1 MKGKLRVLA
10 AGAHP
15 DDIEICCAG
24 TLARY
29 VEEGH
34 KAFISI
40 TCRGNAGTLDA
51 SAEEIVKIRAKEA
64 KKAADIVGAE
74 LITLNF
80 GDAELFYNKEALA
93 VFIDLVRQV
102 RPHVIITH
110 PPEEENVHN
119 DHWLTRRLIMHAS
132 LWATHHNLGMELKY
146 PPAEITPSLFYF
158 DQYMSGFNIH
168 PTHYVDI
175 SSTFEIKKKALSQH
189 QSQLSFASKLYGPN
203 FLEYVEIMAR
213 LRGCQCGVK
222 YAEAFREL
230 AIYPRVRPYRV
241 LP

>member
-1 MKGKLRVLA
+1 MKKKLRVLA
-10 AGAHP
+10 VGAHP

-29 VEEGH
+29 AQDGH
-34 KAFISI
+34 RVFISI
-40 TCRGNAGTLDA
+40 VCRGNAGTLDKPA
-51 SAEEIVKIRAKEA
+51 QEIVKIRAEEA
-64 KKAADIVGAE
+64 QEAANIIEAE
-74 LITLNF
+74 LIMLNF
-80 GDAELFYNKEALA
+80 GDAELFYTKEALE

-102 RPHVIITH
+102 KPHVIITH

-119 DHWLTRRLIMHAS
+119 DHLLTRRLIMDAS

-146 PPAEITPSLFYF
+146 PPVEITPSLFYF

-175 SSTFEIKKKALSQH
+175 TSTFEIKKKALSQH
-189 QSQLSFASKLYGPN
+189 RSQLSFLGKLYGPN
-203 FLEYVEIMAR
+203 FLEYVEVMAR
-213 LRGCQCGVK
+213 LRGYQCGVK
-222 YAEAFREL
+222 YAEGFREL
-230 AIYPRVRPYRV
+230 AVYPRVRPYRV